1 VELKEYDV
9 VIVGAGPAGCQCARE
24 LAKEN
29 IKVILIEKQKE
40 IGEPNF
46 STAGTPEE
54 TIKVFGLPEEV
65 APYVCDK
72 FYFKSLNLEKIF
84 TLKKYRSYVIDF
96 RKMRQWLASEVSKN
110 GGEISVSTTAKD
122 LVIENGKT
130 VGVRY
135 QGLISSGVIK
145 AKVIIDA
152 TGIAGI
158 LSKDL
163 QIFDSTKTIQT
174 LETEF
179 EMTNLT
185 LPIKNA
191 LYFYMGNE
199 FLPNGYAWIFP
210 LSDNIVKI
218 GFAKVLKDNEST
230 YNLEIGLKKF
240 IESIPWL
247 NKSQPLEFHIS
258 SFPYNHTNNC
268 VRDNYIVIGSAAG
281 HLNPLAGE
289 GIRHA
294 LYSGKFAAQVVNE
307 ALTNNDTSAK
317 KLSKFNNLWKD
328 YSKDNW
334 KMCRAIAYQMYN
346 NTSTDK
352 TDKLLKSLQKFSGD
366 EIYDIFFNY
375 NFEPYLAKVIG
386 SLSLS
391 EIKKIKDIF

>member
-1 VELKEYDV
+1 MELKEYDV

-191 LYFYMGNE
+191 LYFYI
-199 FLPNGYAWIFP
+199 FALLP
-210 LSDNIVKI
+210 
-218 GFAKVLKDNEST
+218 
-230 YNLEIGLKKF
+230 
-240 IESIPWL
+240 
-247 NKSQPLEFHIS
+247 
-258 SFPYNHTNNC
+258 
-268 VRDNYIVIGSAAG
+268 
-281 HLNPLAGE
+281 
-289 GIRHA
+289 
-294 LYSGKFAAQVVNE
+294 
-307 ALTNNDTSAK
+307 
-317 KLSKFNNLWKD
+317 
-328 YSKDNW
+328 
-334 KMCRAIAYQMYN
+334 
-346 NTSTDK
+346 
-352 TDKLLKSLQKFSGD
+352 
-366 EIYDIFFNY
+366 
-375 NFEPYLAKVIG
+375 
-386 SLSLS
+386 
-391 EIKKIKDIF
+391 